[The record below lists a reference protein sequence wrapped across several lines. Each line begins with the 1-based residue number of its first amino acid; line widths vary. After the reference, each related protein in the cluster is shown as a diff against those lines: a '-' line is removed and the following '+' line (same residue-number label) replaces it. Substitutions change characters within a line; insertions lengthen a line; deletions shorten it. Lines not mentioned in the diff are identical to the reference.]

1 MFDLETLSKLNEY
14 HAEREYA
21 QGLKHQSDP
30 REIAAIERGKAAKE
44 RVRAASHEYHVD
56 QQRLRAATN
65 ILTERSNPDA
75 LESHSRK
82 MAAKAVADEANRVFG
97 EERPSEPLD
106 GEERAVYSGV
116 ATMRRLTITA
126 PLKNNDGVILD
137 TLHADIET
145 WLIDE
150 YGAFTRHQVFG
161 IWKDSKTGKTYKDP
175 NVMYEIYTDEP
186 VESLH
191 PLAKKIKVEAQ
202 QECVMVTCDEN
213 IIFQCQ

>member
-30 REIAAIERGKAAKE
+30 REIAAIER
-44 RVRAASHEYHVD
+44 
-56 QQRLRAATN
+56 
-65 ILTERSNPDA
+65 
-75 LESHSRK
+75 SR
-82 MAAKAVADEANRVFG
+82 AAKAVAEEANRVFG
-97 EERPSEPLD
+97 EERPGEPLD

-116 ATMRRLTITA
+116 ASMRRLTITA